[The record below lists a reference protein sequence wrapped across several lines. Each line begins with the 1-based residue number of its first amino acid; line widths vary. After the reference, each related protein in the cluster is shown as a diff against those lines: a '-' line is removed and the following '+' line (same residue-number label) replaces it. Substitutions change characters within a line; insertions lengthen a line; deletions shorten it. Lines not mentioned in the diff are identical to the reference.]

1 MFLHYTAFTDESFK
15 NAIGTNS
22 RRIALGRTL
31 PTLLDDE
38 EVEFEIID
46 DLLKD
51 GSNDS
56 NRAKKAINIT
66 GMDGI
71 LIQED

>member
-1 MFLHYTAFTDESFK
+1 MFLHYTSFTDESFK

-56 NRAKKAINIT
+56 NRAKKGINIT